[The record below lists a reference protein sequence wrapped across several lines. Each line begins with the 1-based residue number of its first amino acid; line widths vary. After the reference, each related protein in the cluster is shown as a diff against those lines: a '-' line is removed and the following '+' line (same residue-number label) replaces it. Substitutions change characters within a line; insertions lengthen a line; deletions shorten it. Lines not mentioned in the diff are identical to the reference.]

1 MLAIS
6 EHYWLFS
13 ALALSGSFTE
23 PVSFGIACSLDSQ
36 SFEFVTTFNEC
47 LHPSCDF
54 DNYLDEIDDLND
66 DPEIQQVMNELEA
79 LGMTCDFS
87 SAPYQKIGAGILALA
102 TVAAAA
108 LL

>member
-1 MLAIS
+1 MTLR
-6 EHYWLFS
+6 
-13 ALALSGSFTE
+13 
-23 PVSFGIACSLDSQ
+23 IACSLDSQ
-36 SFEFVTTFNEC
+36 SFEVVTIVNEC

-54 DNYLDEIDDLND
+54 DNYLGQLDDLND
-66 DPEIQQVMNELEA
+66 DPEMQQLMNELEA
-79 LGMTCDFS
+79 LGMTCTFS